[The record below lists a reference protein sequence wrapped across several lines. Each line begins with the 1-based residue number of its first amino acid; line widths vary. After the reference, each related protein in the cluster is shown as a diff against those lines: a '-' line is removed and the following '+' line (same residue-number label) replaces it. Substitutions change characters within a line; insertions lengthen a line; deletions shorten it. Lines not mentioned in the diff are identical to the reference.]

1 MLRVIS
7 RRYLKVVISTQL
19 RSRRRTKYKTRIF
32 VQTVVCQCFDCTVSL
47 SKTDS
52 FWSKVVTDQNFV
64 PKVFHLKLLDNDS
77 KPWCTRDFIYNLG
90 FSNDK
95 RIAPFF
101 PRKHHRARIFLS
113 RYNFP
118 ARAQTTLPRYFL
130 SKLIN
135 FNKKKGRTSG
145 RNVKI
150 FLWKFREK
158 VGTQQSSGSPFNF
171 RFDRENTRYIA
182 LYKIGGDWG
191 KQRSDQRV
199 D

>member
-1 MLRVIS
+1 MVHEGFYLQFRLLERQTNRSFFFLENIIALEYFCPDIIS
-7 RRYLKVVISTQL
+7 QPERKQRCRAIF
-19 RSRRRTKYKTRIF
+19 SREM
-32 VQTVVCQCFDCTVSL
+32 D
-47 SKTDS
+47 
-52 FWSKVVTDQNFV
+52 
-64 PKVFHLKLLDNDS
+64 
-77 KPWCTRDFIYNLG
+77 
-90 FSNDK
+90 
-95 RIAPFF
+95 
-101 PRKHHRARIFLS
+101 RAKS
-113 RYNFP
+113 R
-118 ARAQTTLPRYFL
+118 